1 MKEELLRVLNNKL
14 SSINSDIDA
23 LKELNKKIDEENE
36 ELSFIDSIVNLFN
49 EENGEKNPLNFD
61 KVVKDDFTRALDI
74 AGDEKKKLFSSNACN
89 YDGLVYLIS
98 GIKNGVSIS
107 LTNEQLND
115 IEFLIQSLTDKKAS
129 KARQQL
135 EDNLKKN
142 IDRTCQILGTELTE
156 RLDQLVETRINKLT
170 KELDRMHL
178 VLFELSDAQ
187 KDLAWKLND
196 RLLELNKQI
205 VRIFYGIICEPKD

>member
-49 EENGEKNPLNFD
+49 ENGEKNPLNFD
-61 KVVKDDFTRALDI
+61 KIVKDDFTRALDI
-74 AGDEKKKLFSSNACN
+74 AGDETKRLFDSNACN

-107 LTNEQLND
+107 LTNEQLNG
-115 IEFLIQSLTDKKAS
+115 IEFLIQSLTDKKSS
-129 KARQQL
+129 KEAKVQ
-135 EDNLKKN
+135 EYDSDKTKFAISDINELK
-142 IDRTCQILGTELTE
+142 
-156 RLDQLVETRINKLT
+156 TR
-170 KELDRMHL
+170 
-178 VLFELSDAQ
+178 
-187 KDLAWKLND
+187 KDKYEKSIA
-196 RLLELNKQI
+196 
-205 VRIFYGIICEPKD
+205 